1 MVIVIMFVERN
12 GNERHP
18 DGAGRREAKM
28 PHDAP
33 ELPPNLVHDFTKNQE
48 KLVRETKSRAKV
60 LGGKAL
66 SEVTP
71 LPRKTGSQGK
81 MCKICQH
88 TPLCSYRRGLWQ
100 GGVHQGPLRFARALH
115 CRSAVSEEC
124 APRQAVRLKIAR
136 VAGVRAM

>member
-88 TPLCSYRRGLWQ
+88 TPLSLLLQTGAMARRSTSR
-100 GGVHQGPLRFARALH
+100 PATI
-115 CRSAVSEEC
+115 RSC
-124 APRQAVRLKIAR
+124 ASLSLSRE
-136 VAGVRAM
+136 